1 MRHGRARFIAGFL
14 ALPVL
19 LYAYYVIW
27 PYLQAVGQTLEEF
40 LLRILPEDGSLP
52 TRGGKQG

>member
-1 MRHGRARFIAGFL
+1 MRHGRARFITGFL

-27 PYLQAVGQTLEEF
+27 PYLQAVGY
-40 LLRILPEDGSLP
+40 
-52 TRGGKQG
+52 